1 MPFLDCV
8 TNPGAGISMA
18 KPTIHIQHR
27 EYPDGTVARLSVDN
41 QGKLNILDSGL
52 VRLLIEH
59 LDRLAS
65 DGAVRAIVLTGEG
78 ERAFI
83 GGADIREMIRL
94 EPDSARTFITTLHT
108 LCFRLREHPVPVLA
122 RINGYCLGAGM
133 EIAASCDLRVAS
145 ISAKFGM
152 PEVRVGI
159 PSVIE
164 AALLPRIIGGGRARD
179 LVLTGDIISSED
191 AHAMGF
197 IRRPAAPSDLDS
209 AVDRCLASVLSGGP
223 SAVRAQKVLFQHWE
237 SDSLENAIETSIEF
251 FANAYRTAEPKQM
264 MQSFLS
270 GKPN

>member
-1 MPFLDCV
+1 
-8 TNPGAGISMA
+8 MA
-18 KPTIHIQHR
+18 KPTIHLQHR
-27 EYPDGTVARLSVDN
+27 EYSEGTVVRLSVDN
-41 QGKLNILDSGL
+41 QGKLNILHSGL

-83 GGADIREMIRL
+83 GGADIREMIQL

-145 ISAKFGM
+145 MNAKFGM

-164 AALLPRIIGGGRARD
+164 AALLPRIIGAGRARD
-179 LVLTGDIISSED
+179 LVLTGDIISAED

-237 SDSLENAIETSIEF
+237 SESLESAIETSIEF
-251 FANAYRTAEPKQM
+251 FANAYRTGEPKQM

-270 GKPN
+270 SRP

>member
-1 MPFLDCV
+1 
-8 TNPGAGISMA
+8 MA
-18 KPTIHIQHR
+18 RPTIHIQHR
-27 EYPDGTVARLSVDN
+27 EYPEGTVVRLSVDN
-41 QGKLNILDSGL
+41 QSKLNILDSSL

-59 LDRLAS
+59 LDQLAS
-65 DGAVRAIVLTGEG
+65 EETVRAIVLTGEG

-83 GGADIREMIRL
+83 GGADIREMIQL

-179 LVLTGDIISSED
+179 LVLTGDIISAED

-237 SDSLENAIETSIEF
+237 SESLESAIETSIEF
-251 FANAYRTAEPKQM
+251 FANAYRTGEPKQM

-270 GKPN
+270 SRPDRDLRASEPSDPPSC